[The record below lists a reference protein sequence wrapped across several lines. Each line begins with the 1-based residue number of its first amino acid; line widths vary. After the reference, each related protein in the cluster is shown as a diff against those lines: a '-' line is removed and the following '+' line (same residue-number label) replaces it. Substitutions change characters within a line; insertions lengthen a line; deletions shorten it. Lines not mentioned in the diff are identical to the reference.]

1 MQLKKKLDTLQVL
14 LTCSLVFQGTLPAKP
29 QRGCRVIL
37 PGDIKKYLDTVL
49 GNWLCVALFKQ
60 GCWTRWPSEM
70 TSAWISWDL
79 KCFSLI
85 QFTRKVIEWYLIC
98 SDIQVVRRCDLMII
112 ALRLYEKM
120 NPLSSASPLKELF
133 SFRVKQ
139 KEGQFQCVICL
150 IRIVNK
156 WTFITET
163 PKKIFR

>member
-1 MQLKKKLDTLQVL
+1 
-14 LTCSLVFQGTLPAKP
+14 
-29 QRGCRVIL
+29 
-37 PGDIKKYLDTVL
+37 
-49 GNWLCVALFKQ
+49 
-60 GCWTRWPSEM
+60 
-70 TSAWISWDL
+70 
-79 KCFSLI
+79 
-85 QFTRKVIEWYLIC
+85 
-98 SDIQVVRRCDLMII
+98 MII

-163 PKKIFR
+163 PQKIFR